1 MATQPNKN
9 NELVVSLFND
19 INQARQAQKDIEA
32 WDQAQP
38 NIHLGTSAVL
48 YKDANGKIKYDRSSK
63 FDWKREATANILVL
77 TMMGAKPLHN
87 VFNMLSGVLSSWSKS
102 INSANIAK
110 LSSQLDQGKAALV
123 VLCDDY
129 EVQPVS
135 QQLTNLG
142 GSTAIGYSVPA
153 STTAQVENAVQ
164 QSANQ
169 QGGKFQL

>member
-1 MATQPNKN
+1 MATQPNRN

-19 INQARQAQKDIEA
+19 ISQARQAQKGIEA
-32 WDQAQP
+32 WDQSQP
-38 NIHLGTSAVL
+38 NIHLGTSAIL
-48 YKDANGKIKYDRSSK
+48 YKGPDGKVKYDRSGN

-102 INSANIAK
+102 INSSNIAK
-110 LSSQLDQGKAALV
+110 LSAQLDQGKAALV

-129 EVQPVS
+129 EIQPVS

-142 GSTAIGYSVPA
+142 GSTTIGYSVPA
-153 STTAQVENAVQ
+153 STAAQVEDAVQ